1 MMASLNPAQLAQG
14 LDFTGKTV
22 LVTGGG
28 MGIGRAIAEAFAG
41 AGAQVVIAEIDPAR
55 ADAAEAAM
63 PSARVIRCDVRQ
75 RGVGAMLAER
85 IAAETGRLDVL
96 VNNVGHFVHAR
107 PFAMLEDA
115 EAEEILDVNLGQVL
129 RMTRAMIPLLRKG
142 APGSS
147 IINVT
152 SIEAHR
158 GIPYCSVY
166 AAAKWAVTGFTKSL
180 ALELGPEGIRVN
192 TIAPETTDTPQ
203 VALDSMIPAENRAH
217 EERWIPLGR
226 FGQPADC
233 AGAALYLASPLASW
247 VTGSSINIDGGAL
260 AAAGWYRTP
269 QGEWTNVPLISGNG
283 LVVPGSVIP
292 ETAA

>member
-1 MMASLNPAQLAQG
+1 MTANTQSGTFAHA

-28 MGIGRAIAEAFAG
+28 VGIGRAIAEAFAD

-55 ADAAEAAM
+55 ADQAEAAM

-85 IAAETGRLDVL
+85 IAAETGKLDVL

-107 PFAMLEDA
+107 PFAMLEDE
-115 EAEEILDVNLGQVL
+115 EAEEILDTNLGQLL
-129 RMTRAMIPLLRKG
+129 RMTRAMIPLLRKAGPG
-142 APGSS
+142 AN

-203 VALDSMIPAENRAH
+203 VALDYMIPPENRAH

-226 FGQPADC
+226 FGQPSDS
-233 AGAALYLASPLASW
+233 AGAALYLASPLAAW
-247 VTGSSINIDGGAL
+247 VTGTALNVDGGAL
-260 AAAGWYRTP
+260 AAGGWYRTP

-283 LVVPGSVIP
+283 LVIPGTV
-292 ETAA
+292 A

>member
-1 MMASLNPAQLAQG
+1 MTANPQRPDFAHA

-22 LVTGGG
+22 LITGGG
-28 MGIGRAIAEAFAG
+28 VGIGRAIAEAFDS

-55 ADAAEAAM
+55 ADQAEAAM

-85 IAAETGRLDVL
+85 IAAETGKLDVL

-107 PFAMLEDA
+107 PFAMLED
-115 EAEEILDVNLGQVL
+115 EETEEILDTNLGQLL
-129 RMTRAMIPLLRKG
+129 RMTRAMIPLLRKAG
-142 APGSS
+142 PGSS

-203 VALDSMIPAENRAH
+203 VALDYMIPPENRAH

-226 FGQPADC
+226 FGQPSDS
-233 AGAALYLASPLASW
+233 AGAALYLASPLAAW
-247 VTGSSINIDGGAL
+247 VTGTTINVDGGAL
-260 AAAGWYRTP
+260 AAGGWYRTP

-283 LVVPGSVIP
+283 LVIPGTV
-292 ETAA
+292 A

>member
-1 MMASLNPAQLAQG
+1 MTANSQSSTFAHALN
-14 LDFTGKTV
+14 FTGKTV

-28 MGIGRAIAEAFAG
+28 VGIGRAIAEAFAS
-41 AGAQVVIAEIDPAR
+41 AGAQVVIAEIDPTR
-55 ADAAEAAM
+55 ADQAEAAM

-85 IAAETGRLDVL
+85 IAAETGKLDVL

-107 PFAMLEDA
+107 PFAMLEDE
-115 EAEEILDVNLGQVL
+115 EAEEILDTNLGQLL
-129 RMTRAMIPLLRKG
+129 RMTRAMIPLLRKAGPG
-142 APGSS
+142 AN

-203 VALDSMIPAENRAH
+203 VALDYMIPPENRAH

-226 FGQPADC
+226 FGQPSDS
-233 AGAALYLASPLASW
+233 AGAALYLASPLAAW
-247 VTGSSINIDGGAL
+247 VTGTALNVDGGAL
-260 AAAGWYRTP
+260 AAGGWYRTP

-283 LVVPGSVIP
+283 LVIPGTI
-292 ETAA
+292 A

>member
-1 MMASLNPAQLAQG
+1 MTANTQSGTFAHA

-28 MGIGRAIAEAFAG
+28 VGIGRAIAEAFAS
-41 AGAQVVIAEIDPAR
+41 AGAQVVIAEIDPTR
-55 ADAAEAAM
+55 ADQAEAAM

-85 IAAETGRLDVL
+85 IAAETGKLDVL

-107 PFAMLEDA
+107 PFAMLEDE
-115 EAEEILDVNLGQVL
+115 EAEEILDTNLGQLL
-129 RMTRAMIPLLRKG
+129 RMTRAMIPLLRKAGPG
-142 APGSS
+142 AN

-203 VALDSMIPAENRAH
+203 VALDYMIPPENRAH

-226 FGQPADC
+226 FGQPSDS
-233 AGAALYLASPLASW
+233 AGAALYLASPLAAW
-247 VTGSSINIDGGAL
+247 VTGTALNVDGGAL
-260 AAAGWYRTP
+260 AAGGWYRTP

-283 LVVPGSVIP
+283 LVIPGTV
-292 ETAA
+292 A

>member
-1 MMASLNPAQLAQG
+1 MIANGQPASFAQA

-28 MGIGRAIAEAFAG
+28 AGIGRAIAKAFCD

-55 ADAAEAAM
+55 ADQAEAAM
-63 PSARVIRCDVRQ
+63 PGARVIRCDVRQ

-85 IAAETGRLDVL
+85 IAAETGKLDVL
-96 VNNVGHFVHAR
+96 INNVGHFVHAR
-107 PFAMLEDA
+107 PFAMLEDE
-115 EAEEILDVNLGQVL
+115 EADEIVDTNLGQML
-129 RMTRAMIPLLRKG
+129 RMTRAMIPLLRKDG
-142 APGSS
+142 AGSS

-180 ALELGPEGIRVN
+180 ALELGPDGIRVN

-203 VALDSMIPAENRAH
+203 VALDTMIPPENRTH

-226 FGQPADC
+226 FGQPSDC
-233 AGAALYLASPLASW
+233 AGAALFLASPLAAW
-247 VTGSSINIDGGAL
+247 VTGTALHVDGGAL

-283 LVVPGSVIP
+283 LVIPGTV
-292 ETAA
+292 A

>member
-1 MMASLNPAQLAQG
+1 MTAVDNAKLAAQA
-14 LDFTGKTV
+14 LDFAGKTV

-28 MGIGRAIAEAFAG
+28 VGIGRAIAESFAG
-41 AGAQVVIAEIDPAR
+41 AGAHVVIAEIDPAN

-107 PFAMLEDA
+107 PFAMLEDE
-115 EAEEILDVNLGQVL
+115 EAEEILDVNLGQML

-142 APGSS
+142 APGAS

-203 VALDSMIPAENRAH
+203 MALDYMIPPENRAH

-226 FGQPADC
+226 FGRPSDC
-233 AGAALYLASPLASW
+233 AGAALYLASPLAAW
-247 VTGSSINIDGGAL
+247 VTGSAINIDGGAL

-283 LVVPGSVIP
+283 LVVPGTV
-292 ETAA
+292 A

>member
-1 MMASLNPAQLAQG
+1 MTANGQPVPFAQA

-28 MGIGRAIAEAFAG
+28 VGIGRAIAEAFAS
-41 AGAQVVIAEIDPAR
+41 AGAHVVIAEIDPAR
-55 ADAAEAAM
+55 ADQAEAAM
-63 PSARVIRCDVRQ
+63 PGARVIRCDVRQ

-85 IAAETGRLDVL
+85 IAAETGKLDVL

-107 PFAMLEDA
+107 PFAMLEDE
-115 EAEEILDVNLGQVL
+115 EADEIVDTNLGQLL

-142 APGSS
+142 GAGSS

-203 VALDSMIPAENRAH
+203 VALDYMIPPQNRAH

-226 FGQPADC
+226 FGQPSDC
-233 AGAALYLASPLASW
+233 AGAALYLASPLAAW
-247 VTGSSINIDGGAL
+247 VTGTSINVDGGAL
-260 AAAGWYRTP
+260 AAGGWYRTP

-283 LVVPGSVIP
+283 MVIP
-292 ETAA
+292 GTVA

>member
-1 MMASLNPAQLAQG
+1 MTAVDNAKLAAQA
-14 LDFTGKTV
+14 LDFAGKTV

-28 MGIGRAIAEAFAG
+28 VGIGRAIAEAFAG
-41 AGAQVVIAEIDPAR
+41 AGAQVVIAEIDPAN

-107 PFAMLEDA
+107 PFAMLEDE
-115 EAEEILDVNLGQVL
+115 EAEEILDVNLGQML

-203 VALDSMIPAENRAH
+203 VALDIMIPPKNRAH

-226 FGQPADC
+226 FGRPSDC
-233 AGAALYLASPLASW
+233 AGAALYLASPLAAW
-247 VTGSSINIDGGAL
+247 VTGSAINIDGGAL

-283 LVVPGSVIP
+283 LVAPGTV
-292 ETAA
+292 A

>member
-1 MMASLNPAQLAQG
+1 MTAVDNAKLAAQA
-14 LDFTGKTV
+14 LDFAGKTV

-28 MGIGRAIAEAFAG
+28 VGIGRAIAEAFAG
-41 AGAQVVIAEIDPAR
+41 AGAQVVIAEIGPAN

-107 PFAMLEDA
+107 PFAMLEDE
-115 EAEEILDVNLGQVL
+115 EAEEILDVNLGQML

-203 VALDSMIPAENRAH
+203 VALDIMIPPENRAH

-226 FGQPADC
+226 FGRPSDC
-233 AGAALYLASPLASW
+233 AGAALYLASPLAAW
-247 VTGSSINIDGGAL
+247 VTGSAINIDGGAL

-283 LVVPGSVIP
+283 LVVPGTV
-292 ETAA
+292 A

>member
-1 MMASLNPAQLAQG
+1 MTAADNALLASQA

-28 MGIGRAIAEAFAG
+28 VGIGRAIAEAFAG
-41 AGAQVVIAEIDPAR
+41 AGAQVVIAEIDPAN

-107 PFAMLEDA
+107 PFAMLEDV
-115 EAEEILDVNLGQVL
+115 EVEEILDVNLGQLL
-129 RMTRAMIPLLRKG
+129 RMTKAMVPLLRKG

-166 AAAKWAVTGFTKSL
+166 AAAKWAVTGFSKSL
-180 ALELGPEGIRVN
+180 ALEFGPEGIRVN

-203 VALDSMIPAENRAH
+203 VALDYMIPPENRTH

-226 FGQPADC
+226 FGQPSDC
-233 AGAALYLASPLASW
+233 AGAALYLASPLAAW
-247 VTGSSINIDGGAL
+247 VTGSTINIDGGAL

-283 LVVPGSVIP
+283 LVIPGTV
-292 ETAA
+292 A

>member
-1 MMASLNPAQLAQG
+1 MTANPQASTFAHA
-14 LDFTGKTV
+14 LDFSGKTV

-28 MGIGRAIAEAFAG
+28 VGIGRAIAEAFAS

-55 ADAAEAAM
+55 ADQAEAAM
-63 PSARVIRCDVRQ
+63 PGARVIRCDVRQ

-85 IAAETGRLDVL
+85 IAAETGKLDVL

-107 PFAMLEDA
+107 PFAMLEDE
-115 EAEEILDVNLGQVL
+115 EADDILDTNLGQLL
-129 RMTRAMIPLLRKG
+129 RMTRAMIPLLRKAGPG
-142 APGSS
+142 AN

-203 VALDSMIPAENRAH
+203 VALDFMIPRENRAH

-226 FGQPADC
+226 FGQPSDC
-233 AGAALYLASPLASW
+233 AGAALYLASPLAAW
-247 VTGSSINIDGGAL
+247 VTGTALNVDGGAL
-260 AAAGWYRTP
+260 AAGGWYRTP

-283 LVVPGSVIP
+283 LVIPG
-292 ETAA
+292 TAA

>member
-1 MMASLNPAQLAQG
+1 MSANPQGASFAQA

-28 MGIGRAIAEAFAG
+28 VGIGRAIAEAFDS
-41 AGAQVVIAEIDPAR
+41 AGAQVVIAEIDPAH
-55 ADAAEAAM
+55 ADQAEAAM
-63 PSARVIRCDVRQ
+63 PSARVIRCDVRH

-85 IAAETGRLDVL
+85 IAAETGKLDVL

-107 PFAMLEDA
+107 PFAMLADE
-115 EAEEILDVNLGQVL
+115 EAEEILDTNLGQLL

-142 APGSS
+142 ERGAS

-203 VALDSMIPAENRAH
+203 VALDYMIPPENRAH

-226 FGQPADC
+226 FGQPSDC
-233 AGAALYLASPLASW
+233 AGAALYLASPLAAW
-247 VTGSSINIDGGAL
+247 VTGTALNVDGGAL
-260 AAAGWYRTP
+260 AAGGWYRTP

-283 LVVPGSVIP
+283 LVIPGTI
-292 ETAA
+292 A

>member
-1 MMASLNPAQLAQG
+1 MTHNTASPVAA
-14 LDFTGKTV
+14 LDFTGRTV

-28 MGIGRAIAEAFAG
+28 VGIGRGIAEAFVAAG
-41 AGAQVVIAEIDPAR
+41 ASVVIAEIDPQR
-55 ADAAEAAM
+55 AADVAAAL
-63 PSARVIRCDVRQ
+63 PTARVVVCDVLD
-75 RGVGAMLAER
+75 RGTPALLAHR

-96 VNNVGHFVHAR
+96 VNNVGHFVHAL
-107 PFAMLEDA
+107 PFAMLDEDQID
-115 EAEEILDVNLGQVL
+115 EILNVNLGQML
-129 RMTRAMIPLLRKG
+129 RMTRAMLPLLRAA

-166 AAAKWAVTGFTKSL
+166 AAAKWAVTGLTKSL

-192 TIAPETTDTPQ
+192 DIAPETTDTPQ
-203 VALDSMIPAENRAH
+203 LALDYMIPPANRAH

-247 VTGSSINIDGGAL
+247 VTGTTLHVDGGAL
-260 AAAGWYRTP
+260 AASGWYRTP

-283 LVVPGSVIP
+283 LVVPGTV
-292 ETAA
+292 A